1 MATVF
6 SGLIFML
13 EFSNLKFGNFHLKRK
28 KFSSVRTNSDS
39 FKGKCELFCVFLCN
53 FYWAVMKWI
62 HFIVKCYNLALLI
75 SNYTWTELS
84 FVISLSKN
92 VLSVLHNG
100 NWIEWSA
107 VWSEIICMTLK
118 LDMRAVQVWFEIT
131 SMSSDQNLATWSS
144 ITTLLEPFWNHK
156 IQSVPI
162 LCWSSSKLDDL
173 LKRGVGNTSTSHKQK
188 WCNLEYEWCD
198 LEQMWFR
205 VKIVWFVIKSHCW
218 EPITLQG
225 SVVISN
231 WM

>member
-28 KFSSVRTNSDS
+28 KFSPVRTNSDS

-62 HFIVKCYNLALLI
+62 HFIVKCYNSALLI

-92 VLSVLHNG
+92 VLSVVHNG

-162 LCWSSSKLDDL
+162 LCWSSSKLDGL
-173 LKRGVGNTSTSHKQK
+173 LKRGVWNHKRDSTCESNLISDENCSILSSITTSLQPFWNCGIQSVPIFCFQ
-188 WCNLEYEWCD
+188 N
-198 LEQMWFR
+198 R
-205 VKIVWFVIKSHCW
+205 NGVI
-218 EPITLQG
+218 
-225 SVVISN
+225 
-231 WM
+231 